1 MSTRYSLLALGLV
14 ALLLALVLR
23 AAPPLRLDVGTADAT
38 RFLWGFYDAEM
49 GEQGERFR
57 WSGPDARLMLHGA
70 PPGAARLE
78 LRLSGER
85 LVAEGA
91 PAIALARDKATF
103 AAFDVAPGWRVYRLL
118 LPPGSLAGQGGA
130 ALPLELRSAVSRPGA
145 DEAARDYRPLGVPLS
160 WLRLTPLAGADTG
173 ALPRAAWLTWLV
185 GIVGLGLALL
195 LVQLGKYRLPMDGR
209 RWTVDGDAPEDG
221 RRWTVDGDAPHRL
234 PSSVFRPGLLA
245 ACGAALALWAWRDP
259 YSLAWALPATPWA
272 LGAASLLLAGA
283 WLWGRAASVQLRAPL
298 LIGGVIALALAL
310 GLMHAQLAVGL
321 GVGLAIVA
329 LLALAAPANGL
340 GAGVWADT
348 DDRRPT
354 TDDRRPTTDDRRPTT
369 DDRRPTTDHRLS
381 AIGYRLSAIGYRL
394 SAIGYRLS
402 AVGLL
407 LGAIFLLALGLRLF
421 RIDVLPFGLWRDEAR
436 HGLIALRIAEDPAY
450 RPVYV
455 LDERV
460 QLPGLGLYPF
470 ALALKLFG
478 VHLWTM
484 RGVTALAGALTVLP
498 LYAVAARLTGRPGVG
513 LLAALLLA
521 VSSWHIS
528 ISRFSFP
535 TIYEPLLSLTVWWL
549 VLKALAPQ
557 TVDGGRWTVSSGT
570 PLPSTAAR
578 LSAIGYRL
586 SAIGYG
592 LLTGILLGV
601 VAQTYHIG
609 RITPLTAGWLALL
622 LLARAPG
629 AWRGWLLW
637 AGAAALGLGL
647 TLAPLLGYALARPA
661 DFNDRVGAVF
671 LLSVDALKARAPLAA
686 LDENLGRYLLMF
698 TVAGDANG
706 RHHAPYRPMLDILSG
721 LGLLL
726 GLAAVLRRLGD
737 WRSRFL
743 LGAVGVGLLPGLLA
757 VDAPHAMRSFG
768 ALAPLCIIAALG
780 LAELWRMQQD
790 HRRPTTDDQ
799 NGARPRLAV
808 VRGLSSVI
816 VFVGLVGLNAGL
828 YFGVMP
834 GDPRVFGGFYPVQS
848 QMGIYVGAADPAG
861 RIYVP
866 EGVRGHPSFLFLAAG
881 RPVETFSGGPELPV
895 SEFSAPPMPGD
906 RFLLS
911 GYFAEQEAAALAAAL
926 GPMPAPSTTGPP
938 FPDGRGPTYYVVIGA
953 R

>member
-1 MSTRYSLLALGLV
+1 
-14 ALLLALVLR
+14 
-23 AAPPLRLDVGTADAT
+23 
-38 RFLWGFYDAEM
+38 
-49 GEQGERFR
+49 
-57 WSGPDARLMLHGA
+57 ML
-70 PPGAARLE
+70 
-78 LRLSGER
+78 
-85 LVAEGA
+85 
-91 PAIALARDKATF
+91 
-103 AAFDVAPGWRVYRLL
+103 
-118 LPPGSLAGQGGA
+118 
-130 ALPLELRSAVSRPGA
+130 
-145 DEAARDYRPLGVPLS
+145 LGV
-160 WLRLTPLAGADTG
+160 
-173 ALPRAAWLTWLV
+173 
-185 GIVGLGLALL
+185 
-195 LVQLGKYRLPMDGR
+195 
-209 RWTVDGDAPEDG
+209 
-221 RRWTVDGDAPHRL
+221 
-234 PSSVFRPGLLA
+234 
-245 ACGAALALWAWRDP
+245 
-259 YSLAWALPATPWA
+259 
-272 LGAASLLLAGA
+272 
-283 WLWGRAASVQLRAPL
+283 
-298 LIGGVIALALAL
+298 
-310 GLMHAQLAVGL
+310 
-321 GVGLAIVA
+321 
-329 LLALAAPANGL
+329 
-340 GAGVWADT
+340 
-348 DDRRPT
+348 
-354 TDDRRPTTDDRRPTT
+354 
-369 DDRRPTTDHRLS
+369 
-381 AIGYRLSAIGYRL
+381 
-394 SAIGYRLS
+394 
-402 AVGLL
+402 
-407 LGAIFLLALGLRLF
+407 IFLLALGLRLF
-421 RIDVLPFGLWRDEAR
+421 RIDELPFGLWRDEAR

-470 ALALKLFG
+470 ALVLKLFG

-484 RGVTALAGALTVLP
+484 RVVTALAGALTVLP
-498 LYAVAARLTGRPGVG
+498 LYAVTARLTGRPGVG

-557 TVDGGRWTVSSGT
+557 TADGGRRTADGGRWTVDSAPSPVLPGT
-570 PLPSTAAR
+570 ASRLLSLPAPSTVHRLPSL
-578 LSAIGYRL
+578 LS
-586 SAIGYG
+586 YG

-737 WRSRFL
+737 WRARFL
-743 LGAVGVGLLPGLLA
+743 LGAVCVGLLPGLLA

-768 ALAPLCIIAALG
+768 ALAPVCIIAALG
-780 LAELWRMQQD
+780 LAELWRMQQKY
-790 HRRPTTDDQ
+790 RRPTTDDQ
-799 NGARPRLAV
+799 QAARPLLAL

-848 QMGIYVGAADPAG
+848 QMGIYVAQADPAG

>member
-23 AAPPLRLDVGTADAT
+23 AAPPLRLDAGAADAT
-38 RFLWGFYDAEM
+38 RFLWGFYDAET
-49 GEQGERFR
+49 GAQGERFR

-85 LVAEGA
+85 LVAESA
-91 PAIALARDKATF
+91 PGLALGRDDATF
-103 AAFDVAPGWRVYRLL
+103 AAFDVTPGWRVYRLL
-118 LPPGSLAGQGGA
+118 LPPGSLAGQAGA

-145 DEAARDYRPLGVPLS
+145 DEDARDYRPLGVPLS
-160 WLRLTPLAGADTG
+160 WLRLTPLPGADTG

-185 GIVGLGLALL
+185 AIVGLGLAPLL
-195 LVQLGKYRLPMDGR
+195 GARWQLALI
-209 RWTVDGDAPEDG
+209 
-221 RRWTVDGDAPHRL
+221 
-234 PSSVFRPGLLA
+234 A
-245 ACGAALALWAWRDP
+245 ASGATLALWAWRDP

-283 WLWGRAASVQLRAPL
+283 WLWGRARSVQLGAPL
-298 LIGGVIALALAL
+298 LLGGVAALALAL
-310 GLMHAQLAVGL
+310 GLMHAQLAVGM

-329 LLALAAPANGL
+329 LLAFATPANGL

-354 TDDRRPTTDDRRPTT
+354 TDDRRLTTDDRRPTT
-369 DDRRPTTDHRLS
+369 DDRRPTTAPRLS

-394 SAIGYRLS
+394 PAIGM
-402 AVGLL
+402 L

-436 HGLIALRIAEDPAY
+436 HGLVALRIAEDPAY
-450 RPVYV
+450 RPIYV

-484 RGVTALAGALTVLP
+484 RLVAALAGALTVLP
-498 LYAVAARLTGRPGVG
+498 LYAVTARLTGRPGVG

-557 TVDGGRWTVSSGT
+557 TVDGGRRTVDGGRRTVSSGT
-570 PLPSTAAR
+570 PLPSTVHR
-578 LSAIGYRL
+578 RPAIGYRL

-768 ALAPLCIIAALG
+768 ALAPVCIIAALG
-780 LAELWRMQQD
+780 LAELWRMQQNY
-790 HRRPTTDDQ
+790 RRPTTDDQ
-799 NGARPRLAV
+799 QAARPLLAL

-848 QMGIYVGAADPAG
+848 QMGIYVAQADPAG
-861 RIYVP
+861 RIFVP

-881 RPVETFSGGPELPV
+881 RPVETFTGGPELPV
-895 SEFSAPPMPGD
+895 SELSAPPMPGD
-906 RFLLS
+906 RFLLT
-911 GYFAEQEAAALAAAL
+911 GYFAAQEAAALAAAL
-926 GPMPAPSTTGPP
+926 GPMPAPATTGPP
-938 FPDGRGPTYYVVIGA
+938 FPDGRGPTYVVVIGA
-953 R
+953 Q

>member
-1 MSTRYSLLALGLV
+1 MSTRLTLLALGLV

-23 AAPPLRLDVGTADAT
+23 AAPPLRLAVGAADAT
-38 RFLWGFYDAEM
+38 RFLWGFYDAET
-49 GEQGERFR
+49 GEHGERFR

-70 PPGAARLE
+70 PTGAARLE

-85 LVAEGA
+85 LVAQGA
-91 PAIALARDKATF
+91 PGIALGHDDATF
-103 AAFDVAPGWRVYRLL
+103 AAFDVTPGWRVYRLL
-118 LPPGSLAGQGGA
+118 LPPGSLAGQAGA

-145 DEAARDYRPLGVPLS
+145 GEDARDYRPLGVPLS

-195 LVQLGKYRLPMDGR
+195 LVQLGKYPLPMDGGR
-209 RWTVDGDAPEDG
+209 GTGDD
-221 RRWTVDGDAPHRL
+221 DAPHRL
-234 PSSVFRPGLLA
+234 PSTVYHPALPALPALPGLLA

-259 YSLAWALPATPWA
+259 YGLAWALPATPWA

-283 WLWGRAASVQLRAPL
+283 WLWGRTASVQLRAPL
-298 LIGGVIALALAL
+298 LLGSIAALAIALA
-310 GLMHAQLAVGL
+310 LMHAQLAVGM
-321 GVGLAIVA
+321 GVGLAIVT
-329 LLALAAPANGL
+329 LLAFATPANGL
-340 GAGVWADT
+340 GAGLWTDI

-354 TDDRRPTTDDRRPTT
+354 TDDRPPTTV
-369 DDRRPTTDHRLS
+369 HRLS
-381 AIGYRLSAIGYRL
+381 SIGYRLSTIA
-394 SAIGYRLS
+394 
-402 AVGLL
+402 LL

-450 RPVYV
+450 RPLYV

-484 RGVTALAGALTVLP
+484 RVVTTLAGALTVLP
-498 LYAVAARLTGRPGVG
+498 LYAVTARLTGRPGVG

-549 VLKALAPQ
+549 VLKALTPQ
-557 TVDGGRWTVSSGT
+557 TADGGRRTVSSGT
-570 PLPSTAAR
+570 PLPSTVHR
-578 LSAIGYRL
+578 RPAIGYRL

-698 TVAGDANG
+698 TVEGDANG

-726 GLAAVLRRLGD
+726 GLTAVLRRLGD
-737 WRSRFL
+737 WRARFL
-743 LGAVGVGLLPGLLA
+743 LGAVCVGLLPGLLA

-768 ALAPLCIIAALG
+768 ALAPVCIIAALG
-780 LAELWRMQQD
+780 LAELWRMQQNY
-790 HRRPTTDDQ
+790 RRPTTDDQ
-799 NGARPRLAV
+799 NGARPLLAV

-848 QMGIYVGAADPAG
+848 QMGIYVAQANPAG
-861 RIYVP
+861 RSYVP

-881 RPVETFSGGPELPV
+881 RPVETFTGGPELPV

-911 GYFAEQEAAALAAAL
+911 GYFAEQEATALAAAL
-926 GPMPAPSTTGPP
+926 GPMPAPETTGPP